1 VLANFARLAAA
12 RNYTRPDFTETSPRR
27 KGPRGELLI
36 AGGRHPVIEA
46 LLQSR
51 GERFVPNDIFLDDQ
65 SQFLLL
71 ITGPNMGG
79 KSTYLRQTALIVLM
93 AQMGSFV
100 PATQAR
106 LPLIDRIFTR
116 IGASD
121 NLARGRSTFLVEMS
135 EVASILNTT
144 TAASLLLLD
153 EVGRGTATYD
163 GLSIAWAVVEALHA
177 GGRPRTLFA
186 THYHELTELEQLLPG
201 VKNVHVTV
209 RETGGDIV
217 FLRRVEAGCADK
229 SYGVE
234 VARLAGLPAAV
245 VARAREILARHEAA
259 EHELSEELS
268 PGAMAGAPE
277 QTAIF
282 TPIDQSVLDAVRAAD
297 LDNMKPLD
305 ALNLLAALKKQLA

>member
-1 VLANFARLAAA
+1 
-12 RNYTRPDFTETSPRR
+12 
-27 KGPRGELLI
+27 
-36 AGGRHPVIEA
+36 
-46 LLQSR
+46 
-51 GERFVPNDIFLDDQ
+51 
-65 SQFLLL
+65 
-71 ITGPNMGG
+71 
-79 KSTYLRQTALIVLM
+79 
-93 AQMGSFV
+93 MGSFV

-135 EVASILNTT
+135 EVASILNTAT
-144 TAASLLLLD
+144 SASLLLLD
-153 EVGRGTATYD
+153 EVGAVMTYD
-163 GLSIAWAVVEALHA
+163 GLSIAWAVVVSLQA
-177 GGRPRTLFA
+177 GGRLRCSPL
-186 THYHELTELEQLLPG
+186 HHHELTELEQLLPG
-201 VKNVHVTV
+201 VKNAHVTV

-259 EHELSEELS
+259 EHELSEEL
-268 PGAMAGAPE
+268 AAGAVAGVPE

-282 TPIDQSVLDAVRAAD
+282 TPIDQFVLDAVRCRGRTRTI
-297 LDNMKPLD
+297 
-305 ALNLLAALKKQLA
+305 

>member
-1 VLANFARLAAA
+1 
-12 RNYTRPDFTETSPRR
+12 
-27 KGPRGELLI
+27 
-36 AGGRHPVIEA
+36 
-46 LLQSR
+46 
-51 GERFVPNDIFLDDQ
+51 
-65 SQFLLL
+65 
-71 ITGPNMGG
+71 
-79 KSTYLRQTALIVLM
+79 
-93 AQMGSFV
+93 
-100 PATQAR
+100 
-106 LPLIDRIFTR
+106 
-116 IGASD
+116 
-121 NLARGRSTFLVEMS
+121 
-135 EVASILNTT
+135 
-144 TAASLLLLD
+144 
-153 EVGRGTATYD
+153 
-163 GLSIAWAVVEALHA
+163 
-177 GGRPRTLFA
+177 
-186 THYHELTELEQLLPG
+186 
-201 VKNVHVTV
+201 VHVTV

-268 PGAMAGAPE
+268 PGAVAAGPE